1 MTNPLNRRR
10 MPTLPTAPPS
20 VMLKSTEATSSCS
33 HAQTRRSWRDLRL
46 SANLGQFRDLELVAR
61 SERDG
66 SKGTIARSNP
76 DRRHEHARRAQTR
89 TLSRFVASPS
99 TFGRL
104 GGSKRVSAEQVD
116 GGRGVAAIESV
127 DQVRVSNARLDAVS
141 GLCSSPS

>member
-1 MTNPLNRRR
+1 M
-10 MPTLPTAPPS
+10 
-20 VMLKSTEATSSCS
+20 
-33 HAQTRRSWRDLRL
+33 
-46 SANLGQFRDLELVAR
+46 GQFRDLELVAR

-66 SKGTIARSNP
+66 SKGTIARCNP
-76 DRRHEHARRAQTR
+76 DAMNTPAVRKRAR
-89 TLSRFVASPS
+89 SRFVASPS

-141 GLCSSPS
+141 GLCNTL